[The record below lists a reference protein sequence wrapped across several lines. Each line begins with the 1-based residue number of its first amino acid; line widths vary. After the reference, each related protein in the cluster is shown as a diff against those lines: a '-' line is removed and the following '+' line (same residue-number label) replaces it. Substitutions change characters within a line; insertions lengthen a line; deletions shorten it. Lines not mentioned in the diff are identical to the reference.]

1 MKADIL
7 SGTYLYMQ
15 QGNTPSNQITV
26 PVKRVAEIQQ
36 LNKKGKKPE
45 RLLVTDDRVIVKELD
60 TFHNVVGQ
68 EALTRFDKPKQGN
81 RKKKRNFGRNPNRNQ
96 NQNPNPNRNQ
106 NRR

>member
-1 MKADIL
+1 
-7 SGTYLYMQ
+7 MQ

-45 RLLVTDDRVIVKELD
+45 RLLLKDDSPVSVKELD

-68 EALTRFDKPKQGN
+68 EELTRFDKPKNTN
-81 RKKKRNFGRNPNRNQ
+81 RKKKRNFQRNANRKPNA
-96 NQNPNPNRNQ
+96 
-106 NRR
+106 